1 MKQNQGERSEAYV
14 PESSAS
20 GVSSKPA
27 CSAKHVDG
35 IHLFIAVNIAC
46 SALVNKLL
54 MRHRMHVNPSSD
66 ARKTSACSAVI
77 AMHTPWYP
85 SVHFLHSTKNPRS
98 SPGLLQMQ

>member
-35 IHLFIAVNIAC
+35 IHLFIAVNITC

-77 AMHTPWYP
+77 AMHTP
-85 SVHFLHSTKNPRS
+85 
-98 SPGLLQMQ
+98 